1 MCDEG
6 YSVKFSKEKCE
17 VLNSKLKIVML
28 GTKLSNNCYHWDKT
42 NQELKCNLS
51 RLVETILWHYQLGH
65 ANMSK
70 IYKTQKQ
77 KLCSDYHH

>member
-28 GTKLSNNCYHWDKT
+28 GTKLSNNCYHWDK
-42 NQELKCNLS
+42 KKS
-51 RLVETILWHYQLGH
+51 RIE
-65 ANMSK
+65 M
-70 IYKTQKQ
+70 
-77 KLCSDYHH
+77 